1 MSGNAGIRGYYYQVL
16 ATLLDS
22 VSDDD
27 WDSVQIEP
35 YTEDD
40 KVDIE
45 WIRKDSIKAVQVKS
59 SINNFERSMVIDWI
73 VKLVKDAK
81 SNYGLFGLPI
91 QYTLCLIGT
100 TDNNADKFISALH
113 GKRIKIADFPKLEEI
128 KEELQYVTVD
138 KRGFHLDDLI
148 NSSYFNMQQY
158 LERNH
163 KHTSTENVKMLCDII
178 ISKLFI
184 NATKSRNMPKSLFI
198 QLIDSFINSGEYGI
212 TETNKGSSNLS
223 LAFYERGKVQEN
235 TEMNGI
241 KLDIL
246 PILDE
251 LNTEALQEI
260 RIAQSI
266 HLPMQKI
273 QKDRTANRETI
284 DEDIEMSNSVFQA
297 ISKLNLYEFIPVEI
311 GAQEKEELKQLSQEL
326 LQITLREEDFH
337 FGDLKKR
344 GLDIHLFG
352 KPNNTPQGTKE
363 EIEKYTAIDNAYYNL
378 LLYKIML
385 EYNEYLQSCY
395 PLPLILKNIGPLH
408 DEDIRVTIKFPE
420 NVKVITPQRIKT
432 PLYVVERFIN
442 EKEQFENLIV
452 PQRDHKVVV
461 YSTKNIIMPR
471 LPKFSTPFKPAEYD
485 DVDFKQFAKSIFTF
499 EHFEED
505 GFDIIAYGFDRLNP
519 NTNMQFP
526 SFILVQTVEDFDL
539 EYVIQSKHLKQ
550 PIQGVLNWIYP
561 K

>member
-163 KHTSTENVKMLCDII
+163 KQTSTENVKMLCDII

-260 RIAQSI
+260 RIAQSL

-273 QKDRTANRETI
+273 QKDRTSNRETI

-326 LQITLREEDFH
+326 LQITLREEDFY

-344 GLDIHLFG
+344 GLDIPLFG

-363 EIEKYTAIDNAYYNL
+363 EIEKYTAIDNSYYNL

-385 EYNEYLQSCY
+385 EYNKYLQSCY
-395 PLPLILKNIGPLH
+395 PLPLILKNIGHLH
-408 DEDIRVTIKFPE
+408 DEDIRVTIKFPG
-420 NVKVITPQRIKT
+420 NVKVITSQRIKT

-452 PQRDHKVVV
+452 PQRDHKVEV

-485 DVDFKQFAKSIFTF
+485 AVDFKQFAKSIFTF

-505 GFDIIAYGFDRLNP
+505 GFDIIAYGFDGLNP

-526 SFILVQTVEDFDL
+526 SFILVQTEEDFDL

-550 PIQGVLNWIYP
+550 PIQGVLNWISP
-561 K
+561 Q